1 MSRLPALP
9 PEQLDDRQ
17 RELYERV
24 SGGPRAAGPQRFRLT
39 EDDGSLTGPFNVFL
53 HAPAVGEALGAVGEA
68 IRYGTSLPPRL
79 RELAILCVAGHRDS
93 AFERYAHERV
103 GRAVGLTDAE
113 LRAFRELDDVRLE
126 DPQEAAA
133 YAFCRQALV
142 DRGVDDD
149 VYATAVDHLGQV
161 SVVELAA
168 LLAYYEGVALLLSV
182 FEVGVPAD
190 PDPPVEDGRA
200 R

>member
-1 MSRLPALP
+1 VSRLPSLP

-17 RELYERV
+17 RELYERL
-24 SGGPRAAGPQRFRLT
+24 SGGPRASGPQRFRLI
-39 EDDGSLTGPFNVFL
+39 EDDGSLTGPFNLLL
-53 HAPAVGEALGAVGEA
+53 HAPTVGMAFGAVGEA

-79 RELAILCVAGHRDS
+79 RELAILSVAGHRDS

-103 GRAVGLTDAE
+103 GRAAGLTDAE
-113 LRAFRELDDVRLE
+113 LLAFRELGDVDLA

-142 DRGVDDD
+142 DRRVDDD
-149 VYATAVDHLGQV
+149 TYAAAVDHLGPV
-161 SVVELAA
+161 AVVELAA
-168 LLAYYEGVALLLSV
+168 LLAYYEGLALLLSV

-190 PDPPVEDGRA
+190 ADPPVEDRRA